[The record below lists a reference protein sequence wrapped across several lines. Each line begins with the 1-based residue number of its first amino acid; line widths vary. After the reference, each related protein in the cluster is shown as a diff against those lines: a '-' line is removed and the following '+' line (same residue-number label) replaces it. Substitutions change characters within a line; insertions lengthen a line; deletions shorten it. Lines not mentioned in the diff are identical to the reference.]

1 MPGPGRNDPCP
12 CGSGRKVKRCC
23 GEHRGPGENDL
34 ARAYLAHQARDAA
47 RRLRHLDDDQLREL
61 FDDLFELPELDLA
74 LTITLPQLLTP
85 DLQRLFDAVKADD
98 PDAGDEVIP
107 RILEKLDTPV
117 ERARLARTI
126 INLRDTKRLA
136 LLARRRRDHRP
147 RQPLAHPPQR
157 LPRPRRVHPHR
168 PPANTRRP
176 APRRLNPTPRSPAA
190 LASLDRIT
198 RIMPELALDHE
209 QRHTLARHLDCMCMP
224 QLVGREPAADS
235 CRQRSVA

>member
-47 RRLRHLDDDQLREL
+47 RRLRHLDDDELREL
-61 FDDLFELPELDLA
+61 FDDLFELPELDLSLA
-74 LTITLPQLLTP
+74 ITLPQLHTP

-126 INLRDTKRLA
+126 INLRDTKRLDSSLA
-136 LLARRRRDHRP
+136 AAAIIDLDSRSRILLNACLIHAAFIHTGRMRTPGGLR
-147 RQPLAHPPQR
+147 LA
-157 LPRPRRVHPHR
+157 
-168 PPANTRRP
+168 A
-176 APRRLNPTPRSPAA
+176 
-190 LASLDRIT
+190 
-198 RIMPELALDHE
+198 
-209 QRHTLARHLDCMCMP
+209 
-224 QLVGREPAADS
+224 
-235 CRQRSVA
+235 